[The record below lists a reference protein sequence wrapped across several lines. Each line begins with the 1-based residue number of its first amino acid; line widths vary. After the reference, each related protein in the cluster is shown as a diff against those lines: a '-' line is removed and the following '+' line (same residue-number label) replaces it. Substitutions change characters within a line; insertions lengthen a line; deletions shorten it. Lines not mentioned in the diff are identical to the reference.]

1 MDDDAIIQPDL
12 LVRLYGFLTVLKEEW
27 KDMTVGGTLLRQE
40 NQRYSFSAGEWW
52 EKGKTTPNQYYN
64 FDLTYYE
71 SGVDHFVLEAANE
84 HKLYS
89 GWWCC
94 CYSLNVVR
102 EDNLPFQFFVHHD
115 DIEYGIRNRDV
126 GITFLNGIC
135 VWHRDVRGAMP
146 GIMSYYDMRNFL
158 IEMVLQKNSLFL
170 IMKHTIRKMA
180 GMLLR
185 YRYKDTK
192 LTCEGVLDFL
202 KGPKWIWELNPEEM
216 NTELAKMADK
226 LSYIDEFREGPV
238 PLVKA
243 GDPIKDYQ
251 KHDEVVIWDKQSE
264 RAILVKKDL
273 IQTIICMGYILEALC
288 CLLFKY
294 RKAAKEYRRDIG
306 KYTTKE
312 AWEKYLGLDENE
324 REGRT
329 ENRTESKTERRTT
342 EGRVEI
348 KMEIRSRE

>member
-1 MDDDAIIQPDL
+1 MFSLWTMMQSYSRTSGAALRIFNCFKRRVEGHDCS
-12 LVRLYGFLTVLKEEW
+12 
-27 KDMTVGGTLLRQE
+27 GTLLRQE

-158 IEMVLQKNSLFL
+158 IEW
-170 IMKHTIRKMA
+170 
-180 GMLLR
+180 
-185 YRYKDTK
+185 Y
-192 LTCEGVLDFL
+192 
-202 KGPKWIWELNPEEM
+202 
-216 NTELAKMADK
+216 
-226 LSYIDEFREGPV
+226 
-238 PLVKA
+238 
-243 GDPIKDYQ
+243 
-251 KHDEVVIWDKQSE
+251 
-264 RAILVKKDL
+264 
-273 IQTIICMGYILEALC
+273 
-288 CLLFKY
+288 
-294 RKAAKEYRRDIG
+294 YRRIHC
-306 KYTTKE
+306 
-312 AWEKYLGLDENE
+312 
-324 REGRT
+324 
-329 ENRTESKTERRTT
+329 S
-342 EGRVEI
+342 
-348 KMEIRSRE
+348 

>member
-1 MDDDAIIQPDL
+1 
-12 LVRLYGFLTVLKEEW
+12 
-27 KDMTVGGTLLRQE
+27 MTVGGTLLRQE

-94 CYSLNVVR
+94 CYSMNVVR

-216 NTELAKMADK
+216 NTELAKLADK

-273 IQTIICMGYILEALC
+273 IQTIICVGYILEALC

-312 AWEKYLGLDENE
+312 AWEKYLGLGKDE
-324 REGRT
+324 REK
-329 ENRTESKTERRTT
+329 EELKAEPKTERKAKQK
-342 EGRVEI
+342 EGW
-348 KMEIRSRE
+348 KAKWK